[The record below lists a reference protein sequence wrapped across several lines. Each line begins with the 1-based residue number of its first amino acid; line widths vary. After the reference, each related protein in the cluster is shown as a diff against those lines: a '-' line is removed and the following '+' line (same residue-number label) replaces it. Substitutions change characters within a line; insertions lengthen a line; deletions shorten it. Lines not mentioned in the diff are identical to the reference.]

1 MHLVQQSTIVD
12 EALVV
17 LVVTFSIPQ
26 SSHVPI
32 AIPHVHITSFL
43 RRYLKP
49 MAFSIIMGSEV
60 DKSSIDKNII
70 LKVDNSN
77 DAIQN
82 LKEEYSELSE
92 QAQQLL
98 TDKLFLENEC
108 SRLKKRANRLDEEL
122 SNLRSP
128 PFVIGHLQDKIND
141 NAIVRSSNGTVF
153 LVTVNSFI
161 DQSKLVPGARV
172 ALNQDNLSVIDVLDD
187 AWDPLVSRAE
197 IIDSPNVKYSDIGGL
212 EDQIHQVRQ
221 AIELPIEN
229 PEAFVKFGIESPK
242 GVLLAGPPGTG
253 KTLLAKAVATS
264 TNATFLGIVGSELA
278 QKYIGE
284 GGRMVR
290 ELFDLASQRAPS
302 IIFIDEIDSIGSKR
316 LDSTTSGD
324 REVQRTLMQLLAE
337 MDGFDSVK
345 DVKIIAATNRPELL
359 DAALLRSGRF
369 DRIVTLPLPDKDAR
383 KSIIQVHIK
392 NTPLSKDIDLNFI
405 SQKTDGFSGA
415 EIKSMV
421 VEAAMKAISDNRNKV
436 KKSDFIKAIEIIN
449 KKKNDSPNSA
459 AEALYS

>member
-1 MHLVQQSTIVD
+1 MSSKVNKSPNKKINIHNTED
-12 EALVV
+12 
-17 LVVTFSIPQ
+17 FSN
-26 SSHVPI
+26 
-32 AIPHVHITSFL
+32 SFNNL
-43 RRYLKP
+43 Q
-49 MAFSIIMGSEV
+49 
-60 DKSSIDKNII
+60 DKFTD
-70 LKVDNSN
+70 
-77 DAIQN
+77 
-82 LKEEYSELSE
+82 LSE
-92 QAQQLL
+92 TAQQLL

-128 PFVIGHLQDKIND
+128 PFVIGHIQDRMND

-153 LVTVNSFI
+153 LVSVNSFI
-161 DQSKLVPGARV
+161 DQTKLVPGARV
-172 ALNQDNLSVIDVLDD
+172 ALNQDNLSVIDVLDN
-187 AWDPLVSRAE
+187 AWDPLVSSAE
-197 IIDSPNVKYSDIGGL
+197 IIESPNVSFSDIGGL
-212 EDQIHQVRQ
+212 EEQIKQIRQ

-229 PEAFVKFGIESPK
+229 PEAFLKFGIESPR
-242 GVLLAGPPGTG
+242 GILLAGPPGTG

-264 TNATFLGIVGSELA
+264 TKATFLGIVGSELA

-290 ELFDLASQRAPS
+290 ELFDLASKKAPS

-369 DRIVTLPLPDKDAR
+369 DRVVNLPLPQKEAR
-383 KSIIQVHIK
+383 VSILKVHTK
-392 NTPLSKDIDLNFI
+392 NTPLSKNVDINYLSN
-405 SQKTDGFSGA
+405 KTDGFSGA
-415 EIKSMV
+415 ELKSLV
-421 VEAAMKAISDNRNKV
+421 VEAAINAISDNRNSV
-436 KKSDFIKAIEIIN
+436 TKSDFVKSIEIIN
-449 KKKNDSPNSA
+449 KKKNDSPINNTQNS
-459 AEALYS
+459 YS

>member
-1 MHLVQQSTIVD
+1 M
-12 EALVV
+12 
-17 LVVTFSIPQ
+17 
-26 SSHVPI
+26 SSKVNKSPNKKIIIHNTDD
-32 AIPHVHITSFL
+32 TSDSFESL
-43 RRYLKP
+43 HNK
-49 MAFSIIMGSEV
+49 FT
-60 DKSSIDKNII
+60 D
-70 LKVDNSN
+70 
-77 DAIQN
+77 
-82 LKEEYSELSE
+82 LSDT
-92 QAQQLL
+92 AQQLL

-128 PFVIGHLQDKIND
+128 PFVIGHIQDRMND

-153 LVTVNSFI
+153 LVSVNSFI
-161 DQSKLVPGARV
+161 DQTKLVPGARV

-187 AWDPLVSRAE
+187 AWDPLVSSAE
-197 IIDSPNVKYSDIGGL
+197 IIESPNVSFSDIGGL
-212 EDQIHQVRQ
+212 EEQIIQIRQ

-229 PEAFVKFGIESPK
+229 PNAFLKFGIESPK

-264 TNATFLGIVGSELA
+264 TKATFLGIVGSELA

-290 ELFDLASQRAPS
+290 ELFDLASQKAPS

-369 DRIVTLPLPDKDAR
+369 DRVVNLPLPQKDAR
-383 KSIIQVHIK
+383 VSILSVHTK
-392 NTPLSKDIDLNFI
+392 NTPLSKNVDINYLSN
-405 SQKTDGFSGA
+405 KTEGYSGA
-415 EIKSMV
+415 ELKSLV
-421 VEAAMKAISDNRNKV
+421 VEAAINAISENRNSV
-436 KKSDFIKAIEIIN
+436 NKSDFVKSIEILN
-449 KKKNDSPNSA
+449 KKKNDSPVSNTQNS
-459 AEALYS
+459 YS

>member
-1 MHLVQQSTIVD
+1 
-12 EALVV
+12 
-17 LVVTFSIPQ
+17 
-26 SSHVPI
+26 
-32 AIPHVHITSFL
+32 
-43 RRYLKP
+43 
-49 MAFSIIMGSEV
+49 MGSEV
-60 DKSSIDKNII
+60 DESSIDKNII